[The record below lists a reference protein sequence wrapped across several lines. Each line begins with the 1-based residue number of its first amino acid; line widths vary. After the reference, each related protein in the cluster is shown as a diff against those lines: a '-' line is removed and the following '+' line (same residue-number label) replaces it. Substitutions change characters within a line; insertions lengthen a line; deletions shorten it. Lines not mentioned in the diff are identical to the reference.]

1 MVILAFA
8 NPNESPSNESI
19 RTNMNQ
25 HRKHAQLT
33 RREFGQFAPLEIALL
48 GTKCSAIESLAENIA
63 ERLQDKMRIAY
74 ADASH
79 SDSIKPPHLDSFT
92 FHPSGDLT
100 TRGLYNRNPYT
111 DRILFS
117 RYDLVLINGNHYAG
131 KRQILLLDREKEAS
145 VRKRLDQITDVQM
158 VIRMQSDLE
167 DFGFLLEKF
176 PGLGEVP
183 HFDLDQIEE
192 IAWNIGNFV
201 DHNTPPLRGLV
212 LAGGQS
218 QRMGSDKG
226 LLQYFGKSQRSYT
239 IELLQK
245 CNLEAFLSVRK
256 EQQVTEGRVIEDVF
270 LGLGPFG
277 AICSAFQEDPNSAWL
292 VLATD
297 LPYVDE
303 TLIRKLLSERDP
315 SKVATAVKGRKKEFP
330 EPLVTIW
337 EPRAYPIMLQ
347 FLAQGISC
355 PRKVLINSDVKLVE
369 TDEVYIYNVNTP
381 EEYDSVRKDLEKR

>member
-1 MVILAFA
+1 MVTLAFA
-8 NPNESPSNESI
+8 NQNESLSNESI
-19 RTNMNQ
+19 RTTMDQ
-25 HRKHAQLT
+25 HRKHAQLM
-33 RREFGQFAPLEIALL
+33 RREYGQFAPLEIALL
-48 GTKCSAIESLAENIA
+48 GTKCSAIERLDESIA
-63 ERLQDKMRIAY
+63 ETLHGSMRIAY

-79 SDSIKPPHLDSFT
+79 SDSIKPPNLDSFT
-92 FHPSGDLT
+92 FHPSGDLST
-100 TRGLYNRNPYT
+100 KGLYNRNPYT
-111 DRILFS
+111 DRMLFS
-117 RYDLVLINGNHYAG
+117 NYDLVLINGNHYPG
-131 KRQILLLDREKEAS
+131 KSQILLLDGEKEAS

-158 VIRMQSDLE
+158 VVRMQSDLE
-167 DFGFLLEKF
+167 DFDFLLEKF
-176 PGLGEVP
+176 PDLGDIP
-183 HFDLDQIEE
+183 HFDLSQTGE
-192 IAWNIGNFV
+192 IALRIKDFV
-201 DHNTPPLRGLV
+201 DHRTPSVRGLV

-218 QRMGSDKG
+218 QRMGRDKG

-239 IELLQK
+239 LELLQK
-245 CNLEAFLSVRK
+245 CNLEAFLSVRR
-256 EQQVTEGRVIEDVF
+256 EQQVTEGQVIEDVF

-381 EEYDSVRKDLEKR
+381 EEYDSVKKDLERH